1 MKKTIDKLDI
11 NLIKKTLVKNRNL
24 KLFIGGFLLIASIT
38 ILVNATQDLPFETA
52 FVVGIICMLVG
63 FTGLYFILHA
73 LFRYNAQ
80 RNYLIVL
87 VENNPNLVAW
97 IYYVKIQNFPFGV
110 RFIQYTTLYIH
121 LLNREKITLQMPEED
136 ILDLMQLLRSR
147 IPTATYGYSKYK
159 EQLYNISPD
168 LLINDY

>member
-1 MKKTIDKLDI
+1 M
-11 NLIKKTLVKNRNL
+11 
-24 KLFIGGFLLIASIT
+24 FASIAV
-38 ILVNATQDLPFETA
+38 LVNATQGLPFQTA
-52 FVVGIICMLVG
+52 FAVGIFCMLVG

-73 LFRYNAQ
+73 LLRYSAQ

-97 IYYVKIQNFPFGV
+97 VYYVKIENFPFGV

-121 LLNREKITLQMPEED
+121 LLNQEKITLQMPEED
-136 ILDLMQLLRSR
+136 ILDLMQLLRCR
-147 IPTATYGYSKYK
+147 IPNATYGYSKYK

-168 LLINDY
+168 LLVNEY